1 MTSWVYTKREN
12 KRNIRGGMAM
22 KKKLKLMG
30 LAATLLVV
38 AVIGGSLAY
47 FRAETDTQ
55 TPISVGNLGVE
66 LLLDLD
72 ETKQYAHIKNN
83 IIDVEGGMPGDDY
96 YYPVYAYNTGDYD
109 SYIRITLT
117 RYWENQID
125 GTKNFDAEAGEIGLQ
140 LNGEKIE
147 KADNWTQMGN
157 WIIDARDENKEV
169 VYMYYKMPVKAGE
182 GTSHAIDN
190 IVIGD
195 IKDREFYSTLKLNVD
210 VEVDAIQTVAAKDA
224 ILAEWGMDV
233 TFDADGNISQVE

>member
-1 MTSWVYTKREN
+1 
-12 KRNIRGGMAM
+12 M

-38 AVIGGSLAY
+38 AIVGGSLAY

-66 LLLDLD
+66 LRLDMKDLPSYI
-72 ETKQYAHIKNN
+72 QNN
-83 IIDVEGGMPGDDY
+83 MLNVEGGMPGDKY
-96 YYPVYAYNTGDYD
+96 SYPVYAYNTGDYD
-109 SYIRITLT
+109 SYVRITLT
-117 RYWENQID
+117 RYWENQVD
-125 GTKNFDAEAGEIGLQ
+125 GKKNFEAYAGKIELQ

-147 KADNWTQMGN
+147 TAGDWTEMGN
-157 WIIDARDENKEV
+157 WIIDARDENQEV

-182 GTSHAIDN
+182 GTGHAIDD

-195 IKDREFYSTLKLNVD
+195 IKDREFYSSLKLKVD
-210 VEVDAIQTVAAKDA
+210 VDVDAIQTVAAKDA

-233 TFDADGNISQVE
+233 TFGADGHIERVVE

>member
-1 MTSWVYTKREN
+1 
-12 KRNIRGGMAM
+12 M

-30 LAATLLVV
+30 LAMALLVV
-38 AVIGGSLAY
+38 AIIGGSLAY

-66 LLLDLD
+66 LRLDDVGNQSYIKDNILD
-72 ETKQYAHIKNN
+72 
-83 IIDVEGGMPGDDY
+83 IDGGLPGDKY
-96 YYPVYAYNTGDYD
+96 SYPVYAYNTGDYD
-109 SYIRITLT
+109 AYIRITLT

-169 VYMYYKMPVKAGE
+169 VYMYYKMPVKAKE

-190 IVIGD
+190 IMIGD
-195 IKDREFYSTLKLNVD
+195 ITNQEFYSKLKVKVD

-233 TFDADGNISQVE
+233 TFDANGNMTQVQ

>member
-66 LLLDLD
+66 LRLDDVGNQSYIKDNILD
-72 ETKQYAHIKNN
+72 
-83 IIDVEGGMPGDDY
+83 IDGGLPGDKY
-96 YYPVYAYNTGDYD
+96 SYPVYAYNTGDYD
-109 SYIRITLT
+109 AYIRITLT
-117 RYWENQID
+117 RYWEDKTNNK
-125 GTKNFDAEAGEIGLQ
+125 KNFEADAS
-140 LNGEKIE
+140 KIE
-147 KADNWTQMGN
+147 LDLDAADKAN
-157 WIIDARDENKEV
+157 WIIDDADKNKEV
-169 VYMYYKMPVKAGE
+169 VYMYYKMPVKAKE

-190 IVIGD
+190 IMIGD
-195 IKDREFYSTLKLNVD
+195 ITDQEFYSKLKVKVD

-233 TFDADGNISQVE
+233 TFDANGNMTQVQ

>member
-1 MTSWVYTKREN
+1 
-12 KRNIRGGMAM
+12 M

-38 AVIGGSLAY
+38 AIIGGSLAY

-66 LLLDLD
+66 LRLDLD
-72 ETKQYAHIKNN
+72 GVEQKDHIKDN
-83 IIDVEGGMPGDDY
+83 IIDIDGGMPGDNY
-96 YYPVYAYNTGDYD
+96 PYPVYAYNTGDYD

-117 RYWENQID
+117 RYWEDQTY
-125 GTKNFDAEAGEIGLQ
+125 GTKKFDADAGKIELQ
-140 LNGEKIE
+140 LNGEKI
-147 KADNWTQMGN
+147 KTTDDWTEMGN
-157 WIIDARDENKEV
+157 WIIDARDENQEV

-182 GTSHAIDN
+182 GTGHAIDD

-195 IKDREFYSTLKLNVD
+195 IKDREFYSSLKLKVD
-210 VEVDAIQTVAAKDA
+210 VDVDAIQTVAAKDA

-233 TFDADGNISQVE
+233 TFDANGNMTQVQ